1 MFTINLNVL
10 VTMFLKC
17 ELLHVFELF
26 FHLCYCT
33 SKVTTENLHS
43 RILILVKQKTAFGVS
58 NVDTVL
64 HKERAKTIKFGR
76 TGNLPVNCKVF
87 DTLFDDIEETV
98 ILTSWDGC
106 LSSKNIRKLSSNFPA
121 V

>member
-26 FHLCYCT
+26 FHLCHCT

-43 RILILVKQKTAFGVS
+43 WILILVKKKTAFGVS
-58 NVDTVL
+58 NVDTVVSI
-64 HKERAKTIKFGR
+64 AQR
-76 TGNLPVNCKVF
+76 TGK
-87 DTLFDDIEETV
+87 DHKI
-98 ILTSWDGC
+98 WAY
-106 LSSKNIRKLSSNFPA
+106 RKLA
-121 V
+121 CKL